1 MKFRFEIVDSAL
13 AHDGFLGLKRF
24 WLKHDLF
31 AGGSSDVLVR
41 ECIVGLESAAVL
53 LYDPNRDEVVMIEQF
68 RIGALEDPQGA
79 WLLEIV
85 GGLVEE
91 GQHPDEVARRES
103 LEEAGCEIKQL
114 LPICEFMVSPGYS
127 SERTH
132 LFCGLVDASSAGG
145 VHGLAEEGEDI
156 RVEVLP
162 AEEAIAELYGGRVNS
177 TTAIITMQWLAMNR
191 MELMA

>member
-1 MKFRFEIVDSAL
+1 MKFRFEILDSAL

-24 WLKHDLF
+24 WLKHDLY
-31 AGGSSDVLVR
+31 AGGASDMLVR

-68 RIGALEDPQGA
+68 RIGALEDPRGA

-91 GQHPDEVARRES
+91 GQQPDEVARRES

-127 SERTH
+127 S
-132 LFCGLVDASSAGG
+132 
-145 VHGLAEEGEDI
+145 
-156 RVEVLP
+156 
-162 AEEAIAELYGGRVNS
+162 
-177 TTAIITMQWLAMNR
+177 
-191 MELMA
+191 